1 MMEEGFRDHLRKQ
14 GRKDHVIQGLVD
26 SVRLFVNYLK
36 KRNKEIHHTTKEDLF
51 DYAAGRESE
60 KKGSARI
67 RIRGVALYFGYIG
80 NNKMAATANGI
91 REAGISK
98 DRPLF
103 KLKDFL
109 WVNQAHVS
117 KLKTV
122 GITDIGQMIESGKTP
137 DARKKLAEST
147 GIATEDILEL
157 VKLSNLARLSGIKG
171 IRARLYHDAG
181 LDTWERIALLDA
193 HKLRDVC
200 IRFVKTTSF
209 PGIPPTPKE
218 ATYTVSS
225 AKTLPGIVEW

>member
-1 MMEEGFRDHLRKQ
+1 MSRFCWA
-14 GRKDHVIQGLVD
+14 
-26 SVRLFVNYLK
+26 RLFENHLK
-36 KRNKEIHHTTKEDLF
+36 KRKKEIHHTTKEDLL
-51 DYAAGRESE
+51 DYAASCESE

-67 RIRGVALYFGYIG
+67 KIRGVALYFGYIG
-80 NNKMAATANGI
+80 DSKMAATANGI

-117 KLKTV
+117 KLKIV
-122 GITDIGQMIESGKTP
+122 GITDISQMIESGKAR

-157 VKLSNLARLSGIKG
+157 VKLSNLARLTGVKG

-181 LDTWERIALLDA
+181 LDTWEKIALLDA

-200 IRFVKTTSF
+200 TRFVKATSF
-209 PGIPPTPKE
+209 PGVPPTPKE
-218 ATYTVSS
+218 AAYTVSS
-225 AKTLPGIVEW
+225 AKTLPRIVEW